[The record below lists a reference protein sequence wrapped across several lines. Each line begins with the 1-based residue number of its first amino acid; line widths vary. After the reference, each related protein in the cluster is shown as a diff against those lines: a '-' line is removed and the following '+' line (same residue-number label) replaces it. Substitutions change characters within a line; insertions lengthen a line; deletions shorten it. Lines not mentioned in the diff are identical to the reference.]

1 MPQNRLSSTAT
12 LSLEPRLNLAQPTCR
27 LALYNSYNCKRHP
40 VVLLLA
46 LLCSACAA
54 DHPQHR
60 LDSIVIEVTGDEFNW
75 YFRYPGADGV
85 LGSSDDQHSVQ
96 NLFLPD
102 NSKVN
107 LKLKSNDYV
116 YSFAL
121 PEFGLKE
128 IAVPGLNFELQFTTQ
143 DEQTM
148 QLRGDQFCGF
158 AHETLIGKVYIRNQ
172 DDGYYGW

>member
-1 MPQNRLSSTAT
+1 MDT
-12 LSLEPRLNLAQPTCR
+12 
-27 LALYNSYNCKRHP
+27 
-40 VVLLLA
+40 LLLA
-46 LLCSACAA
+46 LRLTLGPLLRSLVLRNPYNRQRYLVALLFTLLCSGCAA
-54 DHPQHR
+54 YHPQQR

-75 YFRYPGADGV
+75 YFRYPGRDGV
-85 LGSSDDQHSVQ
+85 LGTSDDQHSVQ
-96 NLFLPD
+96 NVFLPD

-121 PEFGLKE
+121 PELGLKE
-128 IAVPGLNFELQFTTQ
+128 IAVPGLSFELQFTTQ